1 MASGG
6 AVRTRLTRAQSR
18 ARTRDLLIDSA
29 MQVVARDGYA
39 GASVDAIAA
48 QAGFSMGAVYSN
60 FATKEEL
67 FLAAFERHCAGELA
81 ALAAL
86 VAAHPSLD
94 QLLAAV
100 VDRFADLGE
109 QHRQWWT
116 LWAELWLYAQRRPHG
131 AARFAEVQAQT
142 QAVLAGA
149 LSRELTGPT
158 SELAAVIHALW
169 TGFMLD
175 LLVNPDA
182 LSPPAFR
189 RAVRSLIAAHAAETT
204 GGAEDG

>member
-48 QAGFSMGAVYSN
+48 HAGFSMGAVYSN

-86 VAAHPSLD
+86 VDAHAGVD
-94 QLLAAV
+94 QLLTAV
-100 VDRFADLGE
+100 VDRFADLDE
-109 QHRQWWT
+109 
-116 LWAELWLYAQRRPHG
+116 PHT
-131 AARFAEVQAQT
+131 FQ
-142 QAVLAGA
+142 
-149 LSRELTGPT
+149 
-158 SELAAVIHALW
+158 
-169 TGFMLD
+169 
-175 LLVNPDA
+175 
-182 LSPPAFR
+182 PPAFA
-189 RAVRSLIAAHAAETT
+189 RAVRRLIAAHTT
-204 GGAEDG
+204 TDAGGAADDCQLVARTRRAGLPGHD